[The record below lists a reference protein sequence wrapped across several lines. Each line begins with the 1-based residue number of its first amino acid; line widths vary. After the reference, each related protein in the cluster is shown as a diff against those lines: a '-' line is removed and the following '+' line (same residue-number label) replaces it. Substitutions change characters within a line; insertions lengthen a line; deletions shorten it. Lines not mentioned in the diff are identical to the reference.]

1 MVEFSESVGAP
12 WSLVQYPLMR
22 QTDRDVVLRIDG
34 LSVGGSG
41 VAHLNG
47 VEILVPGAA
56 PQETVRARLTRS
68 SRKGTQAHLI
78 AVEDPSPHRVT
89 PRCPHFGICGG
100 CLWQHV
106 DYSAQAQAKE
116 AIVAEKLVPLGGGA
130 ALPVRPIAVMDDPWM
145 FRNKMEFSFQPP
157 HRLGLHQRGRWDEV
171 IDVQTCFLPS
181 QTVMEIVAAVRAF
194 VIEHDLVC
202 YDTRTHEGFLRH
214 LVVREGRATREL
226 MVAIVT
232 APGPFTQAHALAD
245 MLVAQHP
252 QIASIIWAINATH
265 SDAVEVS
272 EAHVLHGR
280 PFILERLGGRAF
292 KVGLLTFFQ
301 TNTAQAERMIDVVA
315 EFAHLGGT
323 ERVLDLYC
331 GVGTFA
337 LALSAHASEVIGVDA
352 SGEAVEAAQ
361 ENAVL
366 NGVTNATFQALDVG
380 RLEGQLPPGTR
391 FDVVILDPPRA
402 GAGARVMRAIGRLAP
417 QRVVYVSCNPTTLAA
432 DLRELISPD
441 YAIEAIQPLDLFPH
455 TYHVECVVG
464 LRRISAG

>member
-1 MVEFSESVGAP
+1 
-12 WSLVQYPLMR
+12 MR
-22 QTDRDVVLRIDG
+22 QADRDVVLRVDG
-34 LSVGGSG
+34 LSLGGSG

-47 VEILVPGAA
+47 VEILIPGAA
-56 PQETVRARLTRS
+56 PQETVRARLTRT
-68 SRKGTQAHLI
+68 SRKGVQAALI
-78 AVEDPSPHRVT
+78 TVEDPSPLRVA

-100 CLWQHV
+100 CQWQHV
-106 DYSAQAQAKE
+106 DYHAQAQAKE
-116 AIVAEKLVPLGGGA
+116 AIVAKTLAPLGGGA
-130 ALPVRPIAVMDDPWM
+130 ALPVRPISVMDDPWM

-157 HRLGLHQRGRWDEV
+157 HRLGFHQRGRWDEV

-181 QTVMEIVAAVRAF
+181 QPVMEIVAAVRAF
-194 VIEHDLVC
+194 AVEHDVAC

-232 APGPFTQAHALAD
+232 APGPFAQAHVLAD
-245 MLVAQHP
+245 TLVAQHP

-272 EAHVLHGR
+272 ESHVLHGR
-280 PFILERLGGRAF
+280 PFIFERLGGRFF

-315 EFAHLGGT
+315 EFAHLGGS
-323 ERVLDLYC
+323 ERMLDLYC

-337 LALSAHASEVIGVDA
+337 LALSAQASEVTGVDA
-352 SGEAVEAAQ
+352 SRAAVEAAR
-361 ENAVL
+361 ENAAL
-366 NGVTNATFQALDVG
+366 NGITNATFQTLDVG
-380 RLEGQLPPGTR
+380 HLAGELPPETR

-402 GAGARVMRAIGRLAP
+402 GAGARVMRAIRRLVP
-417 QRVVYVSCNPTTLAA
+417 HRVVYVSCNPTTLAA
-432 DLRELISPD
+432 DLQELITAG
-441 YAIEAIQPLDLFPH
+441 YAIEAIQPLDFFPH

-464 LRRISAG
+464 LRRISPG

>member
-1 MVEFSESVGAP
+1 MPV
-12 WSLVQYPLMR
+12 MR
-22 QTDRDVVLRIDG
+22 PTDRDVVLRVEG
-34 LSVGGSG
+34 LSLGGSG

-47 VEILVPGAA
+47 VEILVAGAA
-56 PQETVRARLTRS
+56 PQETVRARLTRT
-68 SRKGTQAHLI
+68 SRKGTQAQLI
-78 AVEDPSPHRVT
+78 AVEDPSPVRVA

-106 DYSAQAQAKE
+106 DYAAQAQAKE
-116 AIVAEKLVPLGGGA
+116 AIVAQTLAPIGAGA
-130 ALPVRPIAVMDDPWM
+130 ALPIRPIMVMDDPWM

-194 VIEHDLVC
+194 VVEHNLVC
-202 YDTRTHEGFLRH
+202 YNTRTHEGFLRH
-214 LVVREGRATREL
+214 LVVREGRATGEL

-232 APGPFTQAHALAD
+232 APGPFAHAHALAD
-245 MLVAQHP
+245 TLVAQHP
-252 QIASIIWAINATH
+252 QIASILWAINATH

-272 EAHVLHGR
+272 ESRVLHGR
-280 PFILERLGGRAF
+280 PFIFERLGGRIF

-337 LALSAHASEVIGVDA
+337 LALSAQATEVIGVDA
-352 SGEAVEAAQ
+352 SVASVEAAR

-366 NGVTNATFQALDVG
+366 NGVSNATFQALEVG
-380 RLEGQLPPGTR
+380 HLEGQLPPETR

-402 GAGARVMRAIGRLAP
+402 GAGARVMRTIVRLAP
-417 QRVVYVSCNPTTLAA
+417 PRVVYVSCNPTTLAA
-432 DLRELISPD
+432 DLQELISAN

-464 LRRISAG
+464 LRRIPAA

>member
-1 MVEFSESVGAP
+1 
-12 WSLVQYPLMR
+12 MR
-22 QTDRDVVLRIDG
+22 QVERDVVLRVEG
-34 LSVGGSG
+34 LSFGGSG

-47 VEILVPGAA
+47 VEVLVAGAA
-56 PQETVRARLTRS
+56 PQETVRVRLPRT
-68 SRKGTQAHLI
+68 SRKGAQARLI
-78 AVEDPSPHRVT
+78 SVEDPSPVRVA

-116 AIVAEKLVPLGGGA
+116 AIVAEKLGPLGGGA
-130 ALPVRPIAVMDDPWM
+130 ALPVRPIVVMDDPWT

-181 QTVMEIVAAVRAF
+181 RSVMEIVAAVRAF
-194 VIEHDLVC
+194 VVEHDLVC
-202 YDTRTHEGFLRH
+202 YDTRKHEGFLRH
-214 LVVREGRATREL
+214 LVVREGRATGEL

-232 APGPFTQAHALAD
+232 APGPFAQAAALAD
-245 MLVAQHP
+245 RLVAQHP
-252 QIASIIWAINATH
+252 QIASFIWAINATQ

-272 EAHVLHGR
+272 ESHVLHGR
-280 PFILERLGGRAF
+280 PFIFERLGGRIF

-315 EFAHLGGT
+315 EFAHLRGA

-337 LALSAHASEVIGVDA
+337 LALSAQASDVVGVDA
-352 SGEAVEAAQ
+352 STAAVEAAR
-361 ENAVL
+361 ENAAL
-366 NGVTNATFQALDVG
+366 NGVPNATFHSLDVG
-380 RLEGQLPPGTR
+380 HLEEELPPRTR

-402 GAGARVMRAIGRLAP
+402 GAGARVMRAIRRLAP
-417 QRVVYVSCNPTTLAA
+417 TRMVYVSCNPTTLAA
-432 DLRELISPD
+432 DLQELISAD

>member
-1 MVEFSESVGAP
+1 
-12 WSLVQYPLMR
+12 MR
-22 QTDRDVVLRIDG
+22 QADRDVVLRVES
-34 LSVGGSG
+34 LSLGGSG
-41 VAHLNG
+41 VARLNG
-47 VEILVPGAA
+47 VEILVAGAA

-68 SRKGTQAHLI
+68 SRKGARADLI
-78 AVEDPSPHRVT
+78 SVEDPSPVRVA

-106 DYSAQAQAKE
+106 DYAAQAQAKE
-116 AIVAEKLVPLGGGA
+116 AIIIQALASLGAGA
-130 ALPVRPIAVMDDPWM
+130 ALPMRPIMVMDDPWM

-181 QTVMEIVAAVRAF
+181 RTVMEIVATVRAF
-194 VIEHDLVC
+194 VVEHDLVC
-202 YDTRTHEGFLRH
+202 YDSRTHEGFLRH
-214 LVVREGRATREL
+214 LVVREGRATGEL

-232 APGPFTQAHALAD
+232 APGPFAQARALAD
-245 MLVAQHP
+245 TLVAQHS
-252 QIASIIWAINATH
+252 QIASLIWAINATH
-265 SDAVEVS
+265 SDSVEVS
-272 EAHVLHGR
+272 ESHVLHGR
-280 PFILERLGGRAF
+280 SFIFERLGGRIY

-301 TNTAQAERMIDVVA
+301 TNTAQAERMVDVVA
-315 EFAHLGGT
+315 ESAGLGGT

-337 LALSAHASEVIGVDA
+337 LALSAQASEVVGVDVSSA
-352 SGEAVEAAQ
+352 AVQAAQ

-380 RLEGQLPPGTR
+380 HLEGQLPPGTR

-402 GAGARVMRAIGRLAP
+402 GAGARVMRAIRRLAP
-417 QRVVYVSCNPTTLAA
+417 RRVVYVSCNPTTLAA
-432 DLRELISPD
+432 DLQELTSAD

-464 LRRISAG
+464 LRRIPAA